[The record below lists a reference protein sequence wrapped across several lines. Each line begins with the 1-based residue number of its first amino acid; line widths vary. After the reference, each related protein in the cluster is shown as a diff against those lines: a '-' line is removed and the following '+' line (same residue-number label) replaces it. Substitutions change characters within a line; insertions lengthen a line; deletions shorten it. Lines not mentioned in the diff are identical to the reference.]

1 MQHNQQQQQQK
12 ESDETST
19 DCAICGRRDGLEGTE
34 KASVSE
40 GESFALRCNSCRRWY
55 HPWCMGYQ
63 LDLDRLCM
71 ITASEIEVPI
81 DPTTALPLICQ
92 WFCDSCASTVTGL
105 VAVTAKHPRAPRVG
119 VKRNSSSDKRA
130 HKRTSKKRADKVKM
144 VRVSWGWG
152 GAYTRTFHDAFYTS
166 RLR

>member
-1 MQHNQQQQQQK
+1 MQHLQQQQK
-12 ESDETST
+12 EADETST
-19 DCAICGRRDGLEGTE
+19 ECAICGRKDEVEGTE
-34 KASVSE
+34 EASVSV

-63 LDLDRLCM
+63 LDLDRSCM

-105 VAVTAKHPRAPRVG
+105 VAVAAKRSRAPHVG
-119 VKRNSSSDKRA
+119 VKRNGSNDKRA
-130 HKRTSKKRADKVKM
+130 YKRTSKKRADKVKLI
-144 VRVSWGWG
+144 RVSWGWG
-152 GAYTRTFHDAFYTS
+152 GAYTRTYHDALCTS
-166 RLR
+166 RIN